1 MDSPGARCVIGV
13 MSFENLRVYQA
24 SELLDRIVLAL
35 IATIGV
41 GHAKDVDQLKRA
53 ASAIRA
59 NIAEAWGSIT
69 PGLKI
74 YHLGIA
80 RGSTDEVRA
89 VLRRLVDDDA
99 LTEPSIK
106 PASILYRTIAKM
118 LTALI
123 ETIEEDL

>member
-1 MDSPGARCVIGV
+1 MGSPEARALIHA

-24 SELLDRIVLAL
+24 SELLDRMVLAL

-41 GHAKDVDQLKRA
+41 GHGKDVDHLKRA

-80 RGSTDEVRA
+80 RGSADEVRA
-89 VLRRLVDDDA
+89 VLRRLVDDEA
-99 LTEPSIK
+99 LTEHAIKSPSIL
-106 PASILYRTIAKM
+106 SRTIAKM

-123 ETIEEDL
+123 EKIQEDL